1 VKNSKINFTPPSAG
15 TALIL
20 TYHRV
25 TEGSSDSW
33 SLCVTPKHFTEQLEV
48 LRKIAYP
55 LELQRL
61 REAFEKGNPI
71 PRRSVV
77 ITFDDGY
84 ADNLHNAHPILEQY
98 GVPATIF
105 LVSGYIGRDG
115 MLWWDELESLFLQ
128 PGTLP
133 ESLSLAIDGTT
144 RTLELGE
151 SSRYSEEECLR
162 NRGWKAW
169 EQPPSPRHSTYY
181 SVWQTLRPLSET
193 DRQIKLEELRSW
205 SGRSGNKSGEGMLS
219 IQEVSALSRC
229 PLIELGSH
237 TITHPRLSA
246 IANEAQR
253 QEIEG
258 SKIALEEMIGHPVK
272 SFAYPYGGSE
282 DYTTET
288 RTAVQKAGF
297 TCACS
302 TISDVVRE
310 GNDLF
315 QLPRFQ
321 VGDWDGD
328 EFSKRVVNWFETGR
342 EVPGL
347 S

>member
-1 VKNSKINFTPPSAG
+1 
-15 TALIL
+15 
-20 TYHRV
+20 
-25 TEGSSDSW
+25 
-33 SLCVTPKHFTEQLEV
+33 
-48 LRKIAYP
+48 
-55 LELQRL
+55 
-61 REAFEKGNPI
+61 
-71 PRRSVV
+71 
-77 ITFDDGY
+77 
-84 ADNLHNAHPILEQY
+84 
-98 GVPATIF
+98 
-105 LVSGYIGRDG
+105 
-115 MLWWDELESLFLQ
+115 
-128 PGTLP
+128 
-133 ESLSLAIDGTT
+133 
-144 RTLELGE
+144 
-151 SSRYSEEECLR
+151 
-162 NRGWKAW
+162 
-169 EQPPSPRHSTYY
+169 
-181 SVWQTLRPLSET
+181 
-193 DRQIKLEELRSW
+193 
-205 SGRSGNKSGEGMLS
+205 MLS